1 MRANSWWVEKES
13 LYIDGWLWTLLL
25 HSFINSFNFPFSFHF
40 IHFTSFHLL
49 GPTLPYTDLG
59 MALNLFLMSSRSEV
73 NCVSGLSEFI
83 WKGFCNS
90 VLWLFSTSSHLEK
103 ILQFKILRAL
113 LSDIISRSA
122 ALTALGVGLR
132 LALAASRRVSGAD
145 RRQEFWTS

>member
-1 MRANSWWVEKES
+1 MGGYGHFYFIHS
-13 LYIDGWLWTLLL
+13 LI
-25 HSFINSFNFPFSFHF
+25 HSISLFHF
-40 IHFTSFHLL
+40 ISFISLHFIYWGLL
-49 GPTLPYTDLG
+49 CHTLTQAL
-59 MALNLFLMSSRSEV
+59 ALNLFLMSSRSEV

-90 VLWLFSTSSHLEK
+90 VLWLFSASSHLEK

-145 RRQEFWTS
+145 RRQEF